1 MTTLELLPMW
11 SGVDPDVE
19 VFISG
24 VVKDDDGDWGVGGQG
39 LGQNEQKPPAPA
51 AEQKQQGEAGDS
63 SSGGSGASGS
73 GAGGSSAGGSGGS
86 AAAGGSSAADVGS
99 SEPAAAA
106 PEAPQ
111 DPVMVGGTRMFL
123 SQIREWVVEYSADQ
137 LFLSVRTDAGW
148 YRLCR

>member
-19 VFISG
+19 VFVSG

-39 LGQNEQKPPAPA
+39 LGQEADKDAPA
-51 AEQKQQGEAGDS
+51 GSDA
-63 SSGGSGASGS
+63 GGS
-73 GAGGSSAGGSGGS
+73 SSAGGSGT
-86 AAAGGSSAADVGS
+86 
-99 SEPAAAA
+99 AAA
-106 PEAPQ
+106 PV
-111 DPVMVGGTRMFL
+111 DPVTVGGTRMFL

-148 YRLCR
+148 YRLCT

>member
-11 SGVDPDVE
+11 AGVDPDVE
-19 VFISG
+19 VFMSG

-39 LGQNEQKPPAPA
+39 LGQEEEKPPTAD
-51 AEQKQQGEAGDS
+51 GSSGAGS
-63 SSGGSGASGS
+63 SSGSGGAD
-73 GAGGSSAGGSGGS
+73 AGGSSG
-86 AAAGGSSAADVGS
+86 
-99 SEPAAAA
+99 AAAA
-106 PEAPQ
+106 PA

-148 YRLCR
+148 YRLCRWVEPGGAASK